1 MGDTIAIDNFPTL
14 EDLVMSFRDLD
25 LVAPPSPPHVTLT
38 FPEDWTCIT
47 ALDVAQRLAGAP
59 LFTPNRS
66 PETEVALESRCRR
79 IVPYIHL
86 GIRRDRLPTFSA
98 LLPTGK
104 NHRQSF
110 TDRRKVKTLEYLYGE
125 RLQVAHLDAV
135 RASKPMWGYVTRLTA
150 AISLDSQ
157 LSACVNAVRQ
167 PLDANYFTPKSTQ
180 DFKPTHVIKP
190 CASGP
195 TPKSTQDFHFTPK
208 STQDFVT
215 PKSTQDFVTPK
226 STQDFITPKS
236 TQDFEPTH
244 GIKLCTSRPAPTW
257 KRLEG
262 GFERLETE
270 RRFMADVDFEDHTTA
285 AMLSPSG
292 GTKRKLRSSSS
303 APDLA
308 GKPGKAGESG
318 GPFKSPQYFESGQP
332 GESFE
337 LDQYFEFEQS
347 FESGEFSK
355 SGKSYDSDKSGEPDQ
370 PFDSDAQSSAKRA
383 RLI

>member
-1 MGDTIAIDNFPTL
+1 MGDTIAIDTFPLSTFPPTL
-14 EDLVMSFRDLD
+14 EDDGDDLVNTLLVMSFRDLD
-25 LVAPPSPPHVTLT
+25 LVTPPSPPHVTLT
-38 FPEDWTCIT
+38 LPDDWTCIT

-66 PETEVALESRCRR
+66 PETVVALKSRCRW
-79 IVPYIHL
+79 ILPYVHL
-86 GIRRDRLPTFSA
+86 GIRRDRLPTFST

-110 TDRRKVKTLEYLYGE
+110 TDRRKVKALEYLYGQ

-135 RASKPMWGYVTRLTA
+135 RASPPMWGYVARLTA

-157 LSACVNAVRQ
+157 LWACVNAVRQ
-167 PLDANYFTPKSTQ
+167 PLDTNYFTPKSTQ
-180 DFKPTHVIKP
+180 V
-190 CASGP
+190 
-195 TPKSTQDFHFTPK
+195 
-208 STQDFVT
+208 
-215 PKSTQDFVTPK
+215 
-226 STQDFITPKS
+226 
-236 TQDFEPTH
+236 FEPTH
-244 GIKLCTSRPAPTW
+244 DIKPCTSRTAPTW

-270 RRFMADVDFEDHTTA
+270 RRFTADVDFEDHATA

-318 GPFKSPQYFESGQP
+318 DPFNSRQYFESGQP

-337 LDQYFEFEQS
+337 LDQSFEFDQS
-347 FESGEFSK
+347 FESSEFSK
-355 SGKSYDSDKSGEPDQ
+355 SRKSYHLGKSGEPDQ
-370 PFDSDAQSSAKRA
+370 SIDSDAQSSPKRA